1 METVGCPKVSISFI
15 GVKKPIAHHLVAA
28 RVFLI
33 GQVTSS
39 DMKVPLTKMTETEM
53 ASKQN
58 SLV

>member
-1 METVGCPKVSISFI
+1 MFESLNFFRWCK
-15 GVKKPIAHHLVAA
+15 KKPIAHHLVAA

-39 DMKVPLTKMTETEM
+39 DMKVPLTRMTEIEM